1 MINKLT
7 FSQFLEKY
15 LDKKIIPKNKK
26 ILITGSSGFIGSYL
40 VEALANILK
49 KNNNIIY
56 GIDIIRNEKKFKN
69 YKFFK
74 RDLYKLKKGKVP
86 NIKYD
91 YIIHLAGIPS
101 PTYYNKYPLQTMY
114 LNMDLCRIFLE
125 ISKKIKSKFIYFSSS
140 EIYGNP
146 FNRFIPTEETYS
158 GNVSTISN
166 RSCYD
171 ESKRMGETLTY
182 VYKKKY
188 NIKSCII
195 RPFNF
200 YGDNMKYNDGRI
212 VPKFFYL
219 NLNKKK
225 ITIYDTGKQ
234 TRSYCHI
241 YDAII
246 MILNIIFKSRNFVYN
261 VGNPNT
267 EINALNLAKKIIKI
281 TGINS
286 PYPKKVKYPK
296 NYPDDEPKRRCPS
309 IKNFTK
315 EFKFKP
321 KINLETG
328 LKFFFQYAKKNY
340 LNNSKNFQ

>member
-125 ISKKIKSKFIYFSSS
+125 ISKKIYNQIQQSSN
-140 EIYGNP
+140 IL
-146 FNRFIPTEETYS
+146 FLTHNRPDGDGLS
-158 GNVSTISN
+158 SV
-166 RSCYD
+166 
-171 ESKRMGETLTY
+171 
-182 VYKKKY
+182 
-188 NIKSCII
+188 CIMI
-195 RPFNF
+195 E
-200 YGDNMKYNDGRI
+200 
-212 VPKFFYL
+212 L
-219 NLNKKK
+219 AEQLNK
-225 ITIYDTGKQ
+225 TYTA
-234 TRSYCHI
+234 YCL
-241 YDAII
+241 DAPSQ
-246 MILNIIFKSRNFVYN
+246 LFDFLPNIEKFKSIFK
-261 VGNPNT
+261 
-267 EINALNLAKKIIKI
+267 IK
-281 TGINS
+281 
-286 PYPKKVKYPK
+286 
-296 NYPDDEPKRRCPS
+296 
-309 IKNFTK
+309 
-315 EFKFKP
+315 
-321 KINLETG
+321 
-328 LKFFFQYAKKNY
+328 
-340 LNNSKNFQ
+340 